1 MALDL
6 LERLNEMTDDQ
17 ILKSTCEQYAQSITK
32 VPFTHESLLCDRK
45 EHQLTSAEKRRA
57 ERQYQDEKRMNT
69 FTSRNRLA
77 ATRSFVSSDEKQ
89 CFRLISFRFSRFP
102 LEHHNHIS
110 SLHPSISF
118 ESRLA
123 ANFSHL
129 PTVPAN
135 ITPIPRHIQSQSHD
149 RKLEQLRQHGI
160 SVQQHILQNR
170 SLFFLFSSLFCLINE
185 FCFSFGCSNQFV

>member
-32 VPFTHESLLCDRK
+32 VPFTHESLLCDRR
-45 EHQLTSAEKRRA
+45 ENQLTSAEKRRA
-57 ERQYQDEKRMNT
+57 EREYQDEKRMNT

-77 ATRSFVSSDEKQ
+77 AARSFVSSDEKQ
-89 CFRLISFRFSRFP
+89 KNQLIILCFISFRYARFP
-102 LEHHNHIS
+102 LEHHHPIS
-110 SLHPSISF
+110 HLHPSISF
-118 ESRLA
+118 ESRLT
-123 ANFSHL
+123 SSYPHL

-170 SLFFLFSSLFCLINE
+170 SFLFFCLFD
-185 FCFSFGCSNQFV
+185 Q